1 MASITFTFTQADG
14 NATGWGNVGVTL
26 PQVVSNKLSTP
37 STGTTYG
44 GSIASGLTLT
54 TYAEIT
60 VDFDMASGGAVNVW
74 LVDGSFNGYGIGWGS
89 AIGVRLQRLDAGA
102 PTNVDTD
109 AYLAGASGTY
119 AFKFTRTSAG
129 LMKGYVGGVE
139 YLSATDT
146 TYSTPAT
153 ILISYEAA
161 ASVAGM
167 DNLVVSDTA
176 GAVADYIAPRII
188 VRRQAVQRAGSW

>member
-1 MASITFTFTQADG
+1 MASITFTFTQSNG

-44 GSIASGLTLT
+44 GSYASGLTLT

-60 VDFDMASGGAVNVW
+60 VDFDIASGGEANVW
-74 LVDGSFNGYGIGWGS
+74 LIDGSFNGYGGGWGS
-89 AIGVRLQRLDAGA
+89 ASGVRIQRLDAGA
-102 PTNVDTD
+102 PTNIDTD
-109 AYLAGASGTY
+109 GHLAGGSGTH

-129 LMKGYVGGVE
+129 LMKLYVDGVE
-139 YLSATDT
+139 YCSATDT

-153 ILISYEAA
+153 ILITYSAV